1 MNSVGLSVKENYLE
15 ITNSFMTYV
24 SVKPTFLENGDYII

>member
-1 MNSVGLSVKENYLE
+1 MNSVGLSIKENYLE

-24 SVKPTFLENGDYII
+24 SGKPTLLENGDYIM